1 MSTAKFN
8 QFCQG
13 SSLIE
18 VLITLLIFAVGLLG
32 FAGLQLNALQSTAD
46 SSQRSQA
53 VWISQELAERIR
65 ANPEASNAVYA
76 AVATNCAALP
86 AQICADYYD
95 PVNAAKVNA
104 ANCTAA
110 QMAAFDLWEARCTYS
125 GTATYQAN
133 AVAAEGRYNSR
144 DFLARPAGA
153 APPLALQVNG
163 TRLSITTNWLSTAS
177 RSAAGVGAGENLSNR
192 LEVQR

>member
-1 MSTAKFN
+1 MSIAKFN
-8 QFCQG
+8 QSCKG

-53 VWISQELAERIR
+53 VWISQELAERMR
-65 ANPEASNAVYA
+65 ANPEASNAVYS
-76 AVATNCAALP
+76 AVVNDCAALP
-86 AQICADYYD
+86 AQICSDHYD

-110 QMAAFDLWEARCTYS
+110 QMATFDLWEARCAYS
-125 GTATYQAN
+125 GSAAYQAN
-133 AVAAEGRYNSR
+133 AIAAEGRYNSR
-144 DFLARPAGA
+144 DFLARPSGA
-153 APPLALQVNG
+153 TPPLALQVTG
-163 TRLSITTNWLSTAS
+163 TRVSITTNWLSTGS
-177 RSAAGVGAGENLSNR
+177 RSAAGVGVGENLSNR

>member
-86 AQICADYYD
+86 
-95 PVNAAKVNA
+95 
-104 ANCTAA
+104 
-110 QMAAFDLWEARCTYS
+110 L
-125 GTATYQAN
+125 G
-133 AVAAEGRYNSR
+133 
-144 DFLARPAGA
+144 
-153 APPLALQVNG
+153 
-163 TRLSITTNWLSTAS
+163 
-177 RSAAGVGAGENLSNR
+177 SAAS
-192 LEVQR
+192 

>member
-1 MSTAKFN
+1 MTIAKFKY
-8 QFCQG
+8 FSRG

-18 VLITLLIFAVGLLG
+18 VLVTLLIFAVGLLG
-32 FAGLQLNALQSTAD
+32 FAALQLNALQSTAD

-53 VWISQELAERIR
+53 VWIAQELAERMR
-65 ANPEASNAVYA
+65 ANSEAGNAVYT
-76 AVATNCAALP
+76 AVVTNCTALP
-86 AQICADYYD
+86 AQICADHYN
-95 PVNAAKVNA
+95 PINGAKVNA

-110 QMAAFDLWEARCTYS
+110 QMASFDLWEARCSYS
-125 GTATYQAN
+125 GTDTYQGN

-153 APPLALQVNG
+153 TPPLALQVTG
-163 TRLSITTNWLSTAS
+163 TRLSITTSWLSTGS
-177 RSAAGVGAGENLSNR
+177 RSATGVDAGENLFNR